1 MKQGRLP
8 MTTGTTPAAPAATA
22 TAPAPTVVTAE
33 GKATTVPIP
42 EQNPLAYAAP
52 PVSVESA
59 KKPFWK
65 FWSKD

>member
-1 MKQGRLP
+1 MS
-8 MTTGTTPAAPAATA
+8 
-22 TAPAPTVVTAE
+22 AE
-33 GKATTVPIP
+33 GKTTTAPIP

-52 PVSVESA
+52 PVSVEG